1 MNTKPS
7 ALKQVLFV
15 DDSPKFLQKLRTKM
29 PTWSHANWDMSFAS
43 DASKAFAILETK
55 QVDLIVIDLG
65 VSDMESVQFL
75 KLVHQK
81 HPHIRK
87 AILTSFLE
95 QSARRECL
103 QSGADMYLIKPK
115 RTNGFEAIFHSLN
128 QLFTLSQEGFRGL
141 LRTISLTDL
150 IQLEC
155 LNARS
160 SVLEISADKQFG
172 RVFIKNGSII
182 HAQAGSKTGVDAF
195 IRLMHMAGGDFNLK
209 PFVDPGA
216 RTIEMSCDRL
226 LLEASHAVDRGLA
239 QEQVESSPE
248 SNTTWFRNV
257 ASEAN
262 PRSTSGSQMGDS
274 SIESINFLQ
283 MSAPA
288 SDPTDFFPAS
298 VRNPYSSM
306 IGPVNLDTI
315 INLTDELIA
324 NRSHLDLKILDLAVL
339 KEELNS
345 CKSRLMEVIGQMREC
360 VETTQEDANQDG
372 NNIVTPL
379 SRVNFHGN
387 SAIAECTSQLARENT
402 DDLTSLTSFIRTLN
416 EICDDTSNVVGQLD
430 GCFAKFTEDS
440 GSFNE
445 TSAKLQSEIER
456 INEAFV
462 TQK

>member
-7 ALKQVLFV
+7 VLKQVLFV
-15 DDSPKFLQKLRTKM
+15 DNSPTFLQKLRAKM
-29 PTWSHANWDMSFAS
+29 PAWSRGDWELSFAS
-43 DASKAFAILETK
+43 DASKAFAILETQ

-65 VSDMESVQFL
+65 VTDAESVRFL

-87 AILTSFLE
+87 AMLSAICD
-95 QSARRECL
+95 QSTRSECL

-128 QLFTLSQEGFRGL
+128 QLFTFSHEGFRGL

-172 RVFIKNGSII
+172 RVFIKSGFII

-226 LLEASHAVDRGLA
+226 LLEASHAVDNRRA
-239 QEQVESSPE
+239 ENRDESNCDT
-248 SNTTWFRNV
+248 NTTWFRNV
-257 ASEAN
+257 QVQAA
-262 PRSTSGSQMGDS
+262 PVSTDTMKAGETPLSD
-274 SIESINFLQ
+274 INFMQ
-283 MSAPA
+283 VAEPA
-288 SDPTDFFPAS
+288 TDPTDFFPA
-298 VRNPYSSM
+298 PYTDKSDLRDS
-306 IGPVNLDTI
+306 VNLDTVSS
-315 INLTDELIA
+315 LADELVA
-324 NRSHLDLKILDLAVL
+324 NRSQLDMKILDLAIL
-339 KEELNS
+339 KEELNG
-345 CKSRLMEVIGQMREC
+345 CKNRLSEVISRMQESTSSTQQ
-360 VETTQEDANQDG
+360 ETNLDRKRDAIVIGSLNSDG
-372 NNIVTPL
+372 D
-379 SRVNFHGN
+379 
-387 SAIAECTSQLARENT
+387 IAVAEHAPKHAREAT
-402 DDLTSLTSFIRTLN
+402 DNSTNFAGFINSLN
-416 EICDDTSNVVGQLD
+416 EICEDTTTVVGQLD
-430 GCFAKFTEDS
+430 SCFTTFTEES

-445 TSAKLQSEIER
+445 TSAKLQSEIAR
-456 INEAFV
+456 INDTFAI
-462 TQK
+462 QK